1 MVEKKGKE
9 IEIIFIPYLKS
20 ELLKKMSDKHPN
32 KMQWFADQETSKSKW
47 RSDVMYKDV
56 IKWKTQTELFDD
68 DFNSCDSGYCGL

>member
-1 MVEKKGKE
+1 
-9 IEIIFIPYLKS
+9 
-20 ELLKKMSDKHPN
+20 MSDKHPK